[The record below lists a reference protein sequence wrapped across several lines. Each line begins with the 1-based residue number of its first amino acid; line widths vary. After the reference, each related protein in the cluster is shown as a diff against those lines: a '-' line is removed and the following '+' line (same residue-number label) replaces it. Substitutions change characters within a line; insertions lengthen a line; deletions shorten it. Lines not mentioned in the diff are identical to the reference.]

1 MCGFILATGNVTK
14 QEVLEATKKIKH
26 RGPDSTNYY
35 FNEDNRIFMGQNRLS
50 ILDDIH
56 GDQPFFSEDRKKIL
70 LFNGEIYN
78 HLELRNKLISKGIKF
93 VSKNSDTETLLKG
106 YEYYG
111 EKIFNFLDGQFS
123 IAITDLDKKKIILAR
138 DKFGEKPLFYYYDKN
153 LLVVS
158 SELSAL
164 REIKKINFSLDKLS
178 LQKYFIFSFVPAPN
192 TIYKKIYK
200 LENAHFCE
208 VDLEKNSL
216 KKSKFFNLKNLNF
229 SSSKNKYKDSL
240 DELDDLIDKSVKSRL
255 LSDNKIGL
263 FLSGGIDS
271 TLISY
276 YAKKY
281 NPDLESFSISIK
293 KESFDEGEKSKRIA
307 EYLDLNSNIV
317 DFDKNYFEK
326 NYNEIIRR
334 LDEPIGAP
342 TYLPMYVLSKET
354 SKKCK
359 TVLCGDGGDEIF
371 GGYDLFKY
379 INIFNYLGVVFNKKT
394 EKLCKNISKTLPIS
408 EKNLSLDFKL
418 RRFFQGMCTE
428 KNYRNTMFLS
438 PISLDELS
446 NIFEQKI
453 YEEEIFEDLIQFNEE
468 FKGLSSYDK
477 TILYY
482 VNFYLP
488 DLVCSR
494 ADKAGMYNG
503 LEIRSPFL
511 NEKIL
516 SFSLNL
522 APKYKYSFFKTKTI
536 LRDLLKSKIDNK
548 FIDKGKLGFTF
559 PMQSWLNVEID
570 NLNLVKK
577 YKYIEQMRKLHLNKK
592 KEYRNFFHN
601 LNVIENFL

>member
-326 NYNEIIRR
+326 NYN
-334 LDEPIGAP
+334 
-342 TYLPMYVLSKET
+342 
-354 SKKCK
+354 
-359 TVLCGDGGDEIF
+359 
-371 GGYDLFKY
+371 
-379 INIFNYLGVVFNKKT
+379 
-394 EKLCKNISKTLPIS
+394 
-408 EKNLSLDFKL
+408 
-418 RRFFQGMCTE
+418 
-428 KNYRNTMFLS
+428 
-438 PISLDELS
+438 
-446 NIFEQKI
+446 
-453 YEEEIFEDLIQFNEE
+453 
-468 FKGLSSYDK
+468 
-477 TILYY
+477 
-482 VNFYLP
+482 
-488 DLVCSR
+488 
-494 ADKAGMYNG
+494 
-503 LEIRSPFL
+503 
-511 NEKIL
+511 
-516 SFSLNL
+516 
-522 APKYKYSFFKTKTI
+522 
-536 LRDLLKSKIDNK
+536 
-548 FIDKGKLGFTF
+548 
-559 PMQSWLNVEID
+559 
-570 NLNLVKK
+570 
-577 YKYIEQMRKLHLNKK
+577 
-592 KEYRNFFHN
+592 
-601 LNVIENFL
+601 